1 MPKKIQEKEIIQV
14 YLKRIMKFFISFFN
28 IMKLNNP
35 SVSNAAEI
43 PNETMTKEEKEAKEK
58 EAKEREAS
66 QTLEHSDKMSSKFAE
81 VGRNIILALIAGSW
95 LLLRL
100 SIKNEYALWFI
111 KIALVLAFIY
121 LLIDLIYYCRTMYVY
136 WKFVEFDSKKRTIYV
151 KDEQDAFDRQT
162 KMKSCFMTVSIVK
175 TVLLFISIAL
185 IILFVFLS
193 GLSIPNPT

>member
-43 PNETMTKEEKEAKEK
+43 PNETMTKEEK

>member
-1 MPKKIQEKEIIQV
+1 
-14 YLKRIMKFFISFFN
+14 
-28 IMKLNNP
+28 
-35 SVSNAAEI
+35 
-43 PNETMTKEEKEAKEK
+43 
-58 EAKEREAS
+58 
-66 QTLEHSDKMSSKFAE
+66 
-81 VGRNIILALIAGSW
+81 
-95 LLLRL
+95 
-100 SIKNEYALWFI
+100 
-111 KIALVLAFIY
+111 
-121 LLIDLIYYCRTMYVY
+121 MYVY